1 MCSERVVELKKGAS
15 NELQKHA
22 SGDSHLEHASF
33 CIKMHHFL
41 QSSQLREPIET
52 RRDRAQWRTTAHSQ
66 LTRRTAQSDL
76 NKQSQP
82 ARLYATPEF
91 L

>member
-1 MCSERVVELKKGAS
+1 MSLSYSDERINPPFVGKAKAILARR
-15 NELQKHA
+15 
-22 SGDSHLEHASF
+22 ASF

-66 LTRRTAQSDL
+66 LTRRTAQSEL